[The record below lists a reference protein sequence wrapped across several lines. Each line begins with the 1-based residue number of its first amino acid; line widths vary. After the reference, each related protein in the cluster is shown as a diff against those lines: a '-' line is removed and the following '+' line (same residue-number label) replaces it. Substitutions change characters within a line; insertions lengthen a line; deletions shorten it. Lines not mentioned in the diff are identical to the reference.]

1 MKEEMRQLRNSLAI
15 ITLLLLSFGLIMV
28 YSASAIFA
36 WERTGDSAYFLKRH
50 FLFLLIGLAFSFLIL
65 LYDYRKLAKYAKSLM
80 FLSLGLLVLV
90 LVPGLGKEV
99 AGARRWFRLLGVG
112 FQPSELVGFV
122 LIIYLADFLTR
133 KKKDIINFRQGVL
146 PGLAVL
152 GCAVGLLLLQPDL
165 GTAILFVLVGL
176 LLFFVSGMRVE
187 QLFGL
192 ITLSIPAVYILI
204 FSVPYRK
211 KRILAFLNPWLD
223 PRGSGFQIIQ
233 AQIALGSGG
242 ILGLGL
248 GQSRQKLFFLPAAHT
263 DFIFSIIS
271 EELGL
276 LGAATV
282 IILFGLLLLTCIQIT
297 TKIKDDFGKLLGF
310 GLTAKIMLAAIIN
323 IGVNVGLFPTK
334 GLPLPFVSYGGS
346 ALVFDMAAVGLLLNI
361 ARHSEIIRDNQ

>member
-1 MKEEMRQLRNSLAI
+1 ENIK
-15 ITLLLLSFGLIMV
+15 
-28 YSASAIFA
+28 
-36 WERTGDSAYFLKRH
+36 
-50 FLFLLIGLAFSFLIL
+50 
-65 LYDYRKLAKYAKSLM
+65 
-80 FLSLGLLVLV
+80 
-90 LVPGLGKEV
+90 
-99 AGARRWFRLLGVG
+99 
-112 FQPSELVGFV
+112 
-122 LIIYLADFLTR
+122 
-133 KKKDIINFRQGVL
+133 NFRQGVL

-152 GCAVGLLLLQPDL
+152 GFAVGLLLLQPDL
-165 GTAILFVLVGL
+165 GTAISFVCVGL
-176 LLFFVSGMRVE
+176 LLFFIAGIRLE
-187 QLFGL
+187 QLLGL
-192 ITLSIPAVYILI
+192 IGLSIPVVYVLI

-248 GQSRQKLFFLPAAHT
+248 GQSKQKLFFLPAAHT

-282 IILFGLLLLTCIQIT
+282 IILFAFFFLNCI
-297 TKIKDDFGKLLGF
+297 KIISRVKESFGKLLGF
-310 GLTAKIMLAAIIN
+310 GLTAKILLAAIIN

-361 ARHSEIIRDNQ
+361 ARYSEI